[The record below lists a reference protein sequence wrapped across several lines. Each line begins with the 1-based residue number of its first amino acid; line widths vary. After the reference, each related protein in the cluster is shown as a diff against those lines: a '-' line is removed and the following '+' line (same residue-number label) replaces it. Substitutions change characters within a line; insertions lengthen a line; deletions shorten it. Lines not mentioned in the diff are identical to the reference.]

1 MQAKTTP
8 RVCVPVCVSSLS
20 RVSLALDH
28 AARLADLVELRLD
41 CLDVSQLPDFDW
53 RNLTRLDKDVVLT
66 LRSPEQGGHNQLTT
80 NQRLEFWTKW
90 LTTNSP
96 LFFDI
101 EFDLVPLI
109 DERWNVDWSR
119 VIVSH
124 HDFDGV
130 PEDLTQ
136 IYKRMVS
143 SPAAIGKIAVN
154 TNDVV
159 DCLPIFQLLARAQAD
174 RKQLIAIGMGS
185 AGVITRILGP
195 SRGAYLTYAAMSED
209 AGTAP
214 GQITAEQLR
223 SVYRLDQID
232 ADTFVCGI
240 IGLPVMHSVSPHI
253 HNATFARLGLNGVY
267 LPMEVRN
274 VEAFFKRMVR
284 HETREMV
291 WNLRGLSVTA
301 PHKSTVIQYLDRVD
315 EQATKIGAVNT
326 ILIEDG
332 KLTGYNTDA
341 DGFLEPLLKRIH
353 SLVDVRVAVLGAG
366 GAARAVFCA
375 LSDQK
380 ASVTLFARDL
390 AKGGQLAQ
398 EFGVTVREIA
408 EASFS
413 NFDLVINTTPLGS
426 YGNLVEQSPAT
437 IEQLAGAKLV
447 YDLVYN
453 PRETKFLANGRAA
466 GCEVLSG
473 LEMLVAQAKRQFEIW
488 TGLAPDTDTMM
499 VAAQRALDMI

>member
-8 RVCVPVCVSSLS
+8 RVCVPVCASSLS
-20 RVSLALDH
+20 RVPLALDH

-41 CLDVSQLPDFDW
+41 CLNVNELPDFNCQ
-53 RNLTRLDKDVVLT
+53 NLSRLDKAVILT
-66 LRSPEQGGHNQLTT
+66 LRAAEQGGHNRLTT
-80 NQRLEFWTKW
+80 TQRLEFWTKW
-90 LTTNSP
+90 LTSDST
-96 LFFDI
+96 LLFDI
-101 EFDLVPLI
+101 EFDLLPLI
-109 DERWNVDWSR
+109 DERSNVDWSR

-124 HDFDGV
+124 HDFNGV
-130 PEDLTQ
+130 PEDIFQ
-136 IYKRMVS
+136 IYKRMVT
-143 SPAAIGKIAVN
+143 SPAAIGKIALT

-159 DCLPIFQLLARAQAD
+159 DCLPIFDLLDRARADQ
-174 RKQLIAIGMGS
+174 KQLIAIGMGS

-195 SRGAYLTYAAMSED
+195 SRGAYLTYAASSQD

-223 SVYRLDQID
+223 SVYRLDHIN

-253 HNATFARLGLNGVY
+253 HNAAFARLGLNGVY
-267 LPMEVRN
+267 LPMEVSD
-274 VEAFFKRMVR
+274 VDAFFKRMVR
-284 HETREMV
+284 RETREMV

-301 PHKSTVIQYLDRVD
+301 PHKSTVIQYLDEVD
-315 EQATKIGAVNT
+315 EKATKIGAVNT
-326 ILIEDG
+326 ILVEDG

-341 DGFLEPLLKRIH
+341 DGFLEPLLHKIH

-366 GAARAVFCA
+366 GAARAVLWA
-375 LSDQK
+375 LSDQR

-390 AKGGQLAQ
+390 AKGRRLSE
-398 EFGVTVREIA
+398 EFGAPARDIVD
-408 EASFS
+408 ASFG
-413 NFDLVINTTPLGS
+413 NFDVVINTTPLGS

-453 PRETKFLANGRAA
+453 PRDTKFLANGRAA
-466 GCEVLSG
+466 GCDVLSG

-488 TGLAPDTDTMM
+488 TGLAPDTETMM
-499 VAAQRALDMI
+499 VAAQHGLDMI